1 MIAMKNSVDYYIVFI
16 FIIKIL
22 FAITA
27 AIAFYLAHT
36 KKNEGAFY
44 EDIVYWRDRFE
55 FIFVA
60 CVSTLI
66 IYFFNPR
73 NKKPLDFD
81 FETKLLFFIYGWI
94 VLIKANWQIF
104 LGESYVLHAIQ
115 KII

>member
-27 AIAFYLAHT
+27 AIAFYLSHT
-36 KKNEGAFY
+36 KNEGAFY
-44 EDIVYWRDRFE
+44 EDTVYWRDRFE

-60 CVSTLI
+60 CMSTLI

-94 VLIKANWQIF
+94 ILIKANWRIF
-104 LGESYVLHAIQ
+104 FGESYVLHAVQ
-115 KII
+115 KIL